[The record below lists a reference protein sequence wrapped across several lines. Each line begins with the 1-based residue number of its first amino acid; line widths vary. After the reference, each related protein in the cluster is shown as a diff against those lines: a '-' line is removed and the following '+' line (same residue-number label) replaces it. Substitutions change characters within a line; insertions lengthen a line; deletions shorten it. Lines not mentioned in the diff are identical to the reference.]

1 MWACL
6 TDRDLE
12 ALRHQVLQL
21 AVVFTCS
28 ISQLSPGAYFL
39 RRDLFPCI
47 AKVQITISLSFDSL
61 QRMML
66 LVTGHHIPRYPTL
79 YF

>member
-1 MWACL
+1 MWTYL
-6 TDRDLE
+6 PDYVLE

-21 AVVFTCS
+21 AVVFMCS

-47 AKVQITISLSFDSL
+47 AKVQITVPWFCCRS
-61 QRMML
+61 
-66 LVTGHHIPRYPTL
+66 
-79 YF
+79 